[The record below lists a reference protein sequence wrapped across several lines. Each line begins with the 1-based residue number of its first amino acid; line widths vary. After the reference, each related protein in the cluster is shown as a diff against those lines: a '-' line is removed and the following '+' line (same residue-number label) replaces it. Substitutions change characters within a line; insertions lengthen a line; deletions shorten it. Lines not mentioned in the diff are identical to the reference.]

1 MGHARDTSY
10 AARSQDDLVALL
22 AAQPLAWLVSAGG
35 DDAASTPL
43 PLRASFDANGKLDAL
58 LGHFAKR
65 NPHAARL
72 QRDPAAQVL
81 VMGPHAYVSPS
92 WLDDR
97 TQAPT
102 WNYASASFDVRVS
115 LLTDTDAIAAELGAL
130 VAQMETGRDHAWRL
144 QEMGERQARLAQG
157 VIALRAEIV
166 SVHATFKLGQDERRY
181 DFDQIVHG
189 LEKEGEADLV
199 GWMRD
204 FDARAT
210 ESGR

>member
-1 MGHARDTSY
+1 MGHARDTLY

-43 PLRASFDANGKLDAL
+43 PLRVGFDADGRLDSL
-58 LGHFAKR
+58 LGHFSKR

-72 QRDPAAQVL
+72 QSDPVAQVL

-115 LLTDTDAIAAELGAL
+115 LLTDADAIATELDAL
-130 VAQMETGRDHAWRL
+130 VTQMETGRDNAWRM

-166 SVHATFKLGQDERRY
+166 SVHVTFKLGQDERRY
-181 DFDQIVHG
+181 DFDQIVRG
-189 LEKEGEADLV
+189 LEKQGEAELV
-199 GWMRD
+199 RWMRD

-210 ESGR
+210 EGGR

>member
-1 MGHARDTSY
+1 MGHARDTLY

-43 PLRASFDANGKLDAL
+43 PLRAGFDANGKLDAL

-115 LLTDTDAIAAELGAL
+115 LLTEADAIAAELGAL

>member
-1 MGHARDTSY
+1 MGHARDTLY

-43 PLRASFDANGKLDAL
+43 PLRAGFDANGKLDAL

-115 LLTDTDAIAAELGAL
+115 LLTDADAIDAELDAL
-130 VAQMETGRDHAWRL
+130 VTQMETGRDNAWRM
-144 QEMGERQARLAQG
+144 QEMGERKARLAQG

-166 SVHATFKLGQDERRY
+166 SVRATFKLGQDERRY
-181 DFDQIVHG
+181 DFDQIVRG
-189 LEKEGEADLV
+189 LEKEGESDLV

-204 FDARAT
+204 FDTRAT
-210 ESGR
+210 EGGR

>member
-1 MGHARDTSY
+1 MGHAKDSLY

-43 PLRASFDANGKLDAL
+43 PLRAGFDAYGKLDAL
-58 LGHFAKR
+58 LGHFSKR

-72 QRDPAAQVL
+72 QRDPLAQVL

-102 WNYASASFDVRVS
+102 WNYASASFQVRVT
-115 LLTDTDAIAAELGAL
+115 LQADPDAISTELDAL
-130 VAQMETGRDHAWRL
+130 VTQMEAGRDNAWRM

-157 VIALRAEIV
+157 VVALRAEII
-166 SVHATFKLGQDERRY
+166 SVHATFKLGQDERRH
-181 DFDQIVHG
+181 DFDQILRG
-189 LEKEGEADLV
+189 LENGGEHELAR
-199 GWMRD
+199 WMRD
-204 FDARAT
+204 FDARHT
-210 ESGR
+210 EQQA

>member
-1 MGHARDTSY
+1 MGHARDTLY

-43 PLRASFDANGKLDAL
+43 PLRAGFGADGKLDAL

-72 QRDPAAQVL
+72 QRDPVAQVL

-102 WNYASASFDVRVS
+102 WNYVSASFDVRVS
-115 LLTDTDAIAAELGAL
+115 LLTDADAIGAELDAL
-130 VAQMETGRDHAWRL
+130 ATQMEAGRDNAWRM

-157 VIALRAEIV
+157 VVALRAEIV

-181 DFDQIVHG
+181 DLDQIVRG
-189 LEKEGEADLV
+189 LEKEGEPELV
-199 GWMRD
+199 RWMRD
-204 FDARAT
+204 FDVRAT
-210 ESGR
+210 EGGR